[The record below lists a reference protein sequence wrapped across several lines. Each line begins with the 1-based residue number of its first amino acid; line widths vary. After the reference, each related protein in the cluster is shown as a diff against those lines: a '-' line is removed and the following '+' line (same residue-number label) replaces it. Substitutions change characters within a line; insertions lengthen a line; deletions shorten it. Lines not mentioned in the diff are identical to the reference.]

1 MKTPEQQQQ
10 QKETLHERFHLDAAL
25 LYKDT
30 CPQLSRFLMQ
40 RALNA
45 MPEKKSSA
53 LQQRTLVCS
62 YCCQWPAPDHP
73 LVRLR
78 PKKRPSARVQSV
90 LRRKAR
96 GKRLSLVQRRL
107 LQCFMKSCSVL
118 QEPTR
123 QTKRTNQIGR
133 WTMCFNG
140 SVAAPHSDA
149 AAVFPWGCR
158 LHTMATCHACNKTSR
173 HRGVSRDFIA
183 TLTKTHST
191 PGSAGKPKTPQS
203 SSRSNT
209 TTPKTPGK
217 DKTPAHTPRGT
228 GSSNASGPGS
238 SSSKSSSKPKN
249 WVVQRLSK
257 ILMREDNKGSKK
269 GGLKDF
275 LSSL

>member
-118 QEPTR
+118 
-123 QTKRTNQIGR
+123 
-133 WTMCFNG
+133 
-140 SVAAPHSDA
+140 
-149 AAVFPWGCR
+149 
-158 LHTMATCHACNKTSR
+158 MATCHACNKTSR